1 MSTFIEIGY
10 LLATISFILGLKF
23 MSSPVRA
30 KTGNA
35 IAAFGMILAVVLTF
49 ILAMNEELEFNR
61 TTNLVILLVA
71 IAAGTIIGKR
81 MSDKVPM
88 TDMPQ
93 MVSIFNATGG
103 GCAMILGLIEADV
116 IQQQLNLTMVNE
128 LTAAG
133 IGTLALLTTGMVTGA
148 IAFSG
153 SILAERKLS
162 GKVKDNRKMM
172 TVFTARILLLSL
184 VVLPIVYFSGFQP
197 ISLTVFMYF
206 LSAIAVIYGVLFVL
220 PIGGADMPVV
230 ISLLNSI
237 TGIATAF
244 AGFAIGN
251 RVMIAG
257 GILVGAAGLI
267 LTVLMTKAMNRSL
280 MNVLAGKF
288 KKSGVSGD
296 SDVVQEIKDISVAET
311 ALALSFAQK
320 VAVVPGYGLAV
331 AQAQHVCGQMQQIL
345 EKRQCEVDYIIHPVA
360 GRMPGHMN
368 VLLAEAN
375 VDYARL
381 KEMEEGNEIISQYDV
396 VLVIGAN
403 DVVNPAAENNPN
415 SPIYGMPI
423 IRTHLAKQVVVMKR
437 SMSTGY
443 AGVQN
448 DLFGMD
454 NCSILFGDAKTSL
467 QEIVNQLKL
476 I

>member
-1 MSTFIEIGY
+1 MHTVIEIGY
-10 LLATISFILGLKF
+10 LLAAVSFIVGLKF
-23 MSSPVRA
+23 MSSPIKA
-30 KTGNA
+30 KTGNS
-35 IAAFGMILAVVLTF
+35 IAALGMILAVILTF
-49 ILAMNEELEFNR
+49 IVVVMGEGEFIR
-61 TTNLVILLVA
+61 TTNIIILVIA
-71 IAAGTIIGKR
+71 ILAGTIIGKR

-88 TDMPQ
+88 TEMPQ

-103 GCAMILGLIEADV
+103 GCAMILGLIEAN
-116 IQQQLNLTMVNE
+116 ITNIAL
-128 LTAAG
+128 AG
-133 IGTLALLTTGMVTGA
+133 VGTLSLLTVGMATGA

-153 SILAERKLS
+153 SVLAERKLS
-162 GKVKDNRKMM
+162 GKVKDNRKAI
-172 TVFTARILLLSL
+172 TVLSARILLISL
-184 VVLPIVYFSGFQP
+184 VVLPIIYFSGYQP
-197 ISLTVFMYF
+197 VSLTVFMY
-206 LSAIAVIYGVLFVL
+206 LLAGIALIYGVLFVL

-237 TGIATAF
+237 TGVATAF

-251 RVMIAG
+251 KVMIAG

-267 LTVLMTKAMNRSL
+267 LTILMTKAMNRSL
-280 MNVLAGKF
+280 LNVLAGKF
-288 KKSGVSGD
+288 KSSGGGD
-296 SDVVQEIKDISVAET
+296 GSEAEIEITDISIAET

-331 AQAQHVCGQMQQIL
+331 AQAQHICGQMQQLL
-345 EKRQCEVDYIIHPVA
+345 EKRGTEVDYIIHPVA

-375 VDYARL
+375 VDYALL
-381 KEMEEGNEIISQYDV
+381 KEMDEGNEVMAQYDV

-423 IRTHLAKQVVVMKR
+423 IRTHEAKQVIVMKR
-437 SMSTGY
+437 SMNTGY

-454 NCSILFGDAKTSL
+454 NCSILFGDAKNSL

>member
-1 MSTFIEIGY
+1 M
-10 LLATISFILGLKF
+10 L
-23 MSSPVRA
+23 
-30 KTGNA
+30 
-35 IAAFGMILAVVLTF
+35 
-49 ILAMNEELEFNR
+49 
-61 TTNLVILLVA
+61 
-71 IAAGTIIGKR
+71 
-81 MSDKVPM
+81 
-88 TDMPQ
+88 
-93 MVSIFNATGG
+93 
-103 GCAMILGLIEADV
+103 LGLIEADI
-116 IQQQLNLTMVNE
+116 IQQQINLGVTV
-128 LTAAG
+128 AG

-153 SILAERKLS
+153 SIVAERKLS
-162 GKVKDNRKMM
+162 GKVKDNRQMI
-172 TVFTARILLLSL
+172 TVLTARMLLLSL
-184 VVLPIVYFSGFQP
+184 VVLPVLYFSGFQP
-197 ISLTVFMYF
+197 LSLPIFMYF
-206 LSAIAVIYGVLFVL
+206 LAALALIYGVLFVL

-237 TGIATAF
+237 TGVATAF

-251 RVMIAG
+251 KVMIAG

-288 KKSGVSGD
+288 KKSGVGGD
-296 SDVVQEIKDISVAET
+296 ADQEQEIKDISVAET

-345 EKRQCEVDYIIHPVA
+345 EKRGCEVDYIIHPVA

-381 KEMEEGNEIISQYDV
+381 KEMEEGNEVMAQYDV

-423 IRTHLAKQVVVMKR
+423 IRTHEAKQVVVMKR